1 MDRKMKIRFFTAIG
15 FSLMATLFVAFYPT
29 VIPPRGN
36 PDTQEKEILII
47 RGVVSALDQLHYSP
61 LEMNDALSERAFN
74 NYLDRLDSGKRFLT
88 QSDIDK
94 LLPFKKEIDNQ
105 YLDGKLDFFNLSV
118 EVMDEAVVR
127 PESWYKELLAQP
139 FDFEKEESIVFDGDE
154 RGYARDEEELKDFW
168 RKSLKYEVLTK
179 LYSRY
184 NEQEK
189 NDTISDKKTF
199 DQLEE
204 EARADVLKTFDGIF
218 SRVSKLRRSDR
229 FSDYLNSF
237 TELYDPHTNYYD
249 PKDKEDFDI
258 NMAGRVEGIGARLQ
272 TDGEYTKVE
281 SIVPGGPAWKQ
292 KQLEPNDQILKVAQ
306 QGEDAVDIRGMRID
320 DVVKQVRGKKGTT
333 VILTVRK
340 ADGSTEN
347 IAIVRDEVILDEGF
361 AKSAILEH
369 SEIIDQIGYIKLPR
383 FYADFERKDGNS
395 CSKDVAIEIEK
406 LKAKNVKG
414 IILDLRNN
422 GGGSL
427 RDVIDMSGLFIES
440 GPIVQVKARNQR
452 PQVLRDGDSG
462 VQYAGPLIVMVNSF
476 SASASEILAAALQDY
491 DRALIVGGVNTFGKG
506 TVQRFYDLDRLTRG
520 YPDLKPL
527 GEIKVT
533 MQKFYRINGG
543 STQLKG
549 VEPDIVLPDLY
560 MKLEIGEREYEHPME
575 WSEIEPLVYDQ
586 NVFKLKN
593 KHVLQQLSTERIM
606 KDTSF
611 SLIAE
616 NANRFHRQRNQKEFP
631 LKFESYASMMEKRE
645 KESMKFENIMK
656 EEIEG
661 FRAKNL
667 PEDLAG
673 LQIDEAKVERNEK
686 WLESLRKDIYLKET
700 LHLMSDM
707 MQNL

>member
-1 MDRKMKIRFFTAIG
+1 MDRKMKIRFFSAVG
-15 FSLMATLFVAFYPT
+15 FSLMATLFVAFLPKVTPT
-29 VIPPRGN
+29 DSN
-36 PDTQEKEILII
+36 PESQEKEILII

-61 LEMNDALSERAFN
+61 IIMNDELSERAFN

-88 QSDIDK
+88 QADVKK
-94 LLPFKKEIDNQ
+94 LEAFKFEIDNQ
-105 YLDGKLDFFNLSV
+105 YLEGKLDFFNLSV
-118 EVMDEAVVR
+118 SVIDEAISK
-127 PESWYKELLAQP
+127 PESWYEALLAEP
-139 FDFEKEESIVFDGDE
+139 FDFNSDESIIFDSDE
-154 RGYARDEEELKDFW
+154 RDFAKDEEELRDFW
-168 RKSLKYEVLTK
+168 RRSLKYEVLTK
-179 LYSRY
+179 LYRRY
-184 NEQEK
+184 DLQEK
-189 NDTISDKKTF
+189 NDTISEKKSF
-199 DQLEE
+199 VELEE
-204 EARADVLKTFDGIF
+204 EARKEVLKTYEGIF

-229 FSDYLNSF
+229 FSDYINAF
-237 TELYDPHTNYYD
+237 TELYDPHTNYFD

-258 NMAGRVEGIGARLQ
+258 NMSGRVEGIGARLQ
-272 TDGEYTKVE
+272 TDGEFTKVE
-281 SIVPGGPAWKQ
+281 SVVPGGPAWKQ

-306 QGEDAVDIRGMRID
+306 QGEDPVDIRGMRID
-320 DVVKQVRGKKGTT
+320 DVVKLVRGKKGTT

-340 ADGSTEN
+340 ADGSTEE

-361 AKSAILEH
+361 AKSAIIEH
-369 SEIIDQIGYIKLPR
+369 SEIIDQIGYIRLPR

-462 VQYAGPLIVMVNSF
+462 VQYSGPLIVMVNSF

-491 DRALIVGGVNTFGKG
+491 DRALIVGGATTFGKG

-520 YPDLKPL
+520 NANQKPL
-527 GEIKVT
+527 GEIKLT

-549 VEPDIVLPDLY
+549 VEPDVILPDLY
-560 MKLEIGEREYEHPME
+560 MHLEIGEREYEYPME
-575 WSEIEPLVYDQ
+575 WSEIDPLIYDQ
-586 NVFKLKN
+586 KVFKVKN
-593 KHVLQQLSTERIM
+593 KHLLQKRSADRVLQ
-606 KDTSF
+606 DTSF
-611 SLIAE
+611 NLIAE
-616 NANRFHRQRNQKEFP
+616 NASRLKRQRNQKEFP
-631 LKFESYASMMEKRE
+631 LSFEAYSKMMQQRERDSKR
-645 KESMKFENIMK
+645 FENVMK
-656 EEIEG
+656 DEIVG
-661 FRAKNL
+661 FAAHNL

-673 LQIDEAKVERNEK
+673 IKIDEAKIERNEK

-700 LHLMSDM
+700 LHLMKDM
-707 MQNL
+707 MQDL